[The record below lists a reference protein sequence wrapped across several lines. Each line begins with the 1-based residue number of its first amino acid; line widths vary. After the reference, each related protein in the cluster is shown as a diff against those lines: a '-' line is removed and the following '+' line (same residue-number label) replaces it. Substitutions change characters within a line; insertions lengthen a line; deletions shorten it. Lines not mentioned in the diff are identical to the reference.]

1 MKRLILLILL
11 FLPIAASA
19 QTDHMA
25 PLIKKYSEY
34 KNCTTVILSKEMLNH
49 MNSNSGI
56 ESMQAISAEDPT
68 LLPALKAD
76 LESFLDYYEVVME
89 VNSDG
94 TNTKIYR
101 VERIYKSKKT
111 GLQEEIDELII
122 VSISET
128 EGVVIRL
135 TGHNIALSDASLLID
150 I

>member
-76 LESFLDYYEVVME
+76 LESFLDYYKVVME

>member
-11 FLPIAASA
+11 FLPIAVSA

-56 ESMQAISAEDPT
+56 KSMQAISAEDPT

-76 LESFLDYYEVVME
+76 LESFLDYYEVVMD

-111 GLQEEIDELII
+111 GLQEAIDELII

-135 TGHNIALSDASLLID
+135 TGYNIALSDASLLID

>member
-76 LESFLDYYEVVME
+76 LESFLDYYEVVMD

>member
-1 MKRLILLILL
+1 
-11 FLPIAASA
+11 
-19 QTDHMA
+19 
-25 PLIKKYSEY
+25 
-34 KNCTTVILSKEMLNH
+34 

>member
-34 KNCTTVILSKEMLNH
+34 KNCTTVILSKEMLHH

-76 LESFLDYYEVVME
+76 LESFLDYYKVVMD

>member
-76 LESFLDYYEVVME
+76 LESFLDYYKVVMD

>member
-11 FLPIAASA
+11 FLPIAVSA

-34 KNCTTVILSKEMLNH
+34 KNCTTVVLSKEMLNH

-56 ESMQAISAEDPT
+56 ESMQAISVEDPT
-68 LLPALKAD
+68 LLPTLKAD
-76 LESFLDYYEVVME
+76 LESFLDYYRVIMD

-94 TNTKIYR
+94 THTRIYR

-111 GLQEEIDELII
+111 GLQEEIDELVI
-122 VSISET
+122 VAISET

>member
-1 MKRLILLILL
+1 MKRLLLLILL
-11 FLPIAASA
+11 SLPIVASA

-56 ESMQAISAEDPT
+56 ESMQAISVEDPT
-68 LLPALKAD
+68 LLPTLKAD
-76 LESFLDYYEVVME
+76 LEMFLDYYRVVMD
-89 VNSDG
+89 VNSNG
-94 TNTKIYR
+94 MNTKIYR
-101 VERIYKSKKT
+101 VERIYKSKET
-111 GLQEEIDELII
+111 GLQEAIDELII
-122 VSISET
+122 VAIGQT

-135 TGHNIALSDASLLID
+135 TGHDIELSDATSLIS

>member
-76 LESFLDYYEVVME
+76 LESFLDYYKVVME
-89 VNSDG
+89 VNNDG
-94 TNTKIYR
+94 INTKIYR